1 MISRRGM
8 IQGMAIGMAGGL
20 TLLGGGLAQASDV
33 AKDPEYARL
42 RAEADTAMQRLV
54 SSQPD
59 SAQVIEAAKGLL
71 IFPSIVKGG
80 LLIGAAGGQG
90 VFRSGG
96 EVQGYY
102 LSTAVSYG
110 LQAGVTTFGYIM
122 AFMDQASIDYL
133 NSSSGWEVGVGPV
146 VTVADEGFARKMT
159 TTTLQEGVVVF
170 FIDQKGFFAGAGLE
184 GTKITKL

>member
-1 MISRRGM
+1 MISRRDM
-8 IQGMAIGMAGGL
+8 IQGTALGVAGGF
-20 TLLGGGLAQASDV
+20 TLLGSGLAQASD
-33 AKDPEYARL
+33 AADDPEYAGL
-42 RAEADTAMQRLV
+42 RAEADTALRRLV
-54 SSQPD
+54 DSQPEA
-59 SAQVIEAAKGLL
+59 SQVIEAAKGLL

-80 LLIGAAGGQG
+80 LVIGAAGGKG

-96 EVQGYY
+96 QVQGYY
-102 LSTAVSYG
+102 RSTAVSYG

-122 AFMDQASIDYL
+122 AFMDQGSIDYL

-159 TTTLQEGVVVF
+159 TTTLQEGIVVF